1 MEVKCHCNKT
11 KLTEEEN
18 GPPPHHLYC
27 LKKYFIF
34 IVNYFICL
42 VDFDFGDVFANQ
54 NNFCVCSCSMAQF
67 FDSIFET
74 V

>member
-1 MEVKCHCNKT
+1 MEIKCHCNKT
-11 KLTEEEN
+11 RLTEKEN

-42 VDFDFGDVFANQ
+42 VDFDFGDVF
-54 NNFCVCSCSMAQF
+54 
-67 FDSIFET
+67 T

>member
-18 GPPPHHLYC
+18 GSPPPTIC
-27 LKKYFIF
+27 IVKYFIF